1 MTIRTAIIDDEPLAR
16 RRINELLEERDGFE
30 VVGQFTTGGEAVHA
44 LVDQEIDLLFLDIQM
59 PGLDGFGLL
68 ESLDGECPPA
78 VIFVTAYDQYALRAF
93 DVDAVD
99 YLVKP
104 FADER
109 FDLALDRARRELAE
123 DGRES
128 LRNQILRVLDDENRR
143 ARSGRHTSEE
153 NGESAHYLERIVIKT
168 GDRVLLARTT
178 DIDWIEAANYY
189 AKVHVGPET
198 HLVRESLN
206 RFEMRL
212 DPGRFARIHRST
224 IVNLDRVKELRPWF
238 HGAYV
243 VIIEDGTELKM
254 SRGQRLKLWDRLN
267 RT

>member
-16 RRINELLEERDGFE
+16 RRISELLEERDEYE
-30 VVGQFTTGGEAVHA
+30 VVGQFTSGEDAIHGLA
-44 LVDQEIDLLFLDIQM
+44 DLEPDLVFLDVRM

-68 ESLDGECPPA
+68 ESLDMEDSPA
-78 VIFVTAYDQYALRAF
+78 VIFVTAYDRYAPQAF

-109 FDLALDRARRELAE
+109 FDLALERARREIA
-123 DGRES
+123 GNGGES
-128 LRNQILRVLDDENRR
+128 LRDQILRVLDEENRR
-143 ARSGRHTSEE
+143 SRGGRDADQG
-153 NGESAHYLERIVIKT
+153 NGEGAQSLERIVIKT
-168 GDRVLLARTT
+168 GDRVLLAKTE

-189 AKVHVGPET
+189 AKVHLGGNT

-206 RFEMRL
+206 RFEQRL
-212 DPGRFARIHRST
+212 DPRHFARIHRST

-238 HGAYV
+238 HGAYL
-243 VIIEDGTELKM
+243 VIIEDGTELRM